1 MNCRYHNLCA
11 LNQLWPLETSQELS
25 SVLILIN
32 IGEYKIT
39 IFSLSKIILLN
50 IYNLCSSIKVAFSI

>member
-11 LNQLWPLETSQELS
+11 LKQLWPLETSQELS

-39 IFSLSKIILLN
+39 IFSQDFENNTFEYL
-50 IYNLCSSIKVAFSI
+50 